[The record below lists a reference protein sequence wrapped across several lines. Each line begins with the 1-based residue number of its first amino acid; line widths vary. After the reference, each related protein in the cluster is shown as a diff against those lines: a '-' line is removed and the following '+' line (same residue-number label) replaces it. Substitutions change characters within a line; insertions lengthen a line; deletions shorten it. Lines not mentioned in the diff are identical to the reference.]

1 MAKFGRGL
9 NREIVAAVNRGE
21 LNEPLTTASV
31 RRLAAQRGYKPTES
45 HVLVALANAA
55 SDSHS
60 PTYRKYFRS
69 LGGGRYRV
77 RDEYRGPSWR

>member
-21 LNEPLTTASV
+21 LREPLTVNSV
-31 RRLAAQRGYKPTES
+31 RRLAELRGYKPTES
-45 HVLVALANAA
+45 HIMVALANAA

-69 LGGGRYRV
+69 LGRGQYQV
-77 RDEYRGPSWR
+77 RDEYRGPAWR